1 MENLTQV
8 SEEYIDDL
16 CEKYGINAQDVLGCI
31 NNAVRSYLGSA
42 TVLTD
47 KKDGNIYMTAYRLF
61 DFKKIDLT
69 AEDEGKIKKISKLFH
84 YYLNLAK
91 YRSLYNNFKHLKGS
105 LVFGNLTSN
114 TDVGYKVEIDR
125 NHLFNIPAAS
135 NWFYPYSLQPTP
147 ERNAYKGGDYL
158 AFIVVNIE
166 RIAGGNLK
174 FILSRTSLNLPA
186 RIIENEIKIVGIKTI
201 MRLPGVITKLKTEL
215 NIPQKT
221 IDYARELLKGEKIYV
236 KKVR

>member
-1 MENLTQV
+1 MENPTQI
-8 SEEYIDDL
+8 SEEYIEDL

-47 KKDGNIYMTAYRLF
+47 KKDGNIDMTAYRLS

-69 AEDEGKIKKISKLFH
+69 AEGEGKIKKISKLFH

-91 YRSLYNNFKHLKGS
+91 YRSLYNNFRHFKGS
-105 LVFGNLTSN
+105 LAFGNLTPT
-114 TDVGYKVEIDR
+114 TDAGYKVEIDR
-125 NHLFNIPAAS
+125 NYLFNIPPVS
-135 NWFYPYSLQPTP
+135 NWIYPYSLQPVS
-147 ERNAYKGGDYL
+147 ERNTYKGGDYL

-166 RIAGGNLK
+166 RIAGGNLE
-174 FILSRTSLNLPA
+174 FILSRISPDLPA
-186 RIIENEIKIVGIKTI
+186 RIIENELKIGSVKTL